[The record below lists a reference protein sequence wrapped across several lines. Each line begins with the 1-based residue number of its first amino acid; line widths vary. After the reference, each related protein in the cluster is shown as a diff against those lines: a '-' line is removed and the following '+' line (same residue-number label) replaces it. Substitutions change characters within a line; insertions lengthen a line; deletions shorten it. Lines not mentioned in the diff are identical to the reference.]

1 MFATASATAPRHAP
15 HGAASAYRQMGVET
29 GVTGAS
35 PHQLVLMLFD
45 AFADSVTQAR
55 GAMRSR
61 QVEHKG
67 RAISRALRIVNE
79 GLREGLNLRQGGGL
93 AADLSDLY
101 GYVTLRLMQANL
113 ANDEA
118 ALDECQRLIAPLREA
133 WAAIGEERTAGGHDE
148 RLQSAM
154 GLA

>member
-1 MFATASATAPRHAP
+1 MFATATATAPRHAP
-15 HGAASAYRQMGVET
+15 HGAASAYRQLGIET

-45 AFADSVTQAR
+45 AFADSVMQAR

-61 QVEHKG
+61 QIETKG
-67 RAISRALRIVNE
+67 RAIARAVRIVNE
-79 GLREGLNLRQGGGL
+79 GLREGLNLREGGRL
-93 AADLSDLY
+93 AADLNDLY

-118 ALDECQRLIAPLREA
+118 ALNECQRLIGPLREA
-133 WAAIGEERTAGGHDE
+133 WAAIGAG
-148 RLQSAM
+148 RP
-154 GLA
+154 